1 MRKIDGKVAVIT
13 GCASG
18 IGKATAK
25 LFIEEGAH
33 VVLGDIQDDLGKAL
47 AGELGFNA
55 IYQHANVRSEDH
67 IKTLIDLAVD
77 KFGKLDIM
85 FNNAGIGGVGGPI
98 DEIPTDAW
106 DVTMEVMLR
115 SIFLGMKNAA
125 SVMKKQGYGN
135 IISTASVAGMRTGFG
150 PHAYSAAKA
159 AIIHLTHTVA
169 MELGEFNIRVN
180 CVAPGGIATAI
191 FGRGF
196 GFPQDWA
203 ERLSNMFKST
213 FLSQLQPIKRA
224 GLPEDIAKAV
234 LWLASDDSSF
244 VSGHAL
250 LVDGGLLSKSIIEQD
265 TEELEE
271 RFKALG
277 IEDMEEHRRKLNED
291 IAKLKYKPIE

>member
-1 MRKIDGKVAVIT
+1 VGKIDGKVAVIT

-25 LFIEEGAH
+25 LFIKEGAH

-47 AGELGFNA
+47 TDELGPNA

-67 IKTLIDLAVD
+67 IVKLIKLAAE

-85 FNNAGIGGVGGPI
+85 FNNAGFSGVGGPI
-98 DEIPTDAW
+98 DETPIDAW

-115 SIFLGMKNAA
+115 SVFLGMKNAA
-125 SVMKKQGYGN
+125 VIMKKQGYGN

-150 PHAYSAAKA
+150 PHAYSTAKA
-159 AIIHLTHTVA
+159 GIIHLTHSVA

-191 FGRGF
+191 FGKGL
-196 GFPQDWA
+196 GLPQDWS
-203 ERLSNMFKST
+203 ERLSDMLKSS
-213 FLSQLQPIKRA
+213 FLSEIQPIKRA

-234 LWLASDDSSF
+234 LWLASDESSF

-250 LVDGGLLSKSIIEQD
+250 LVDGGLLSRSILERD
-265 TEELEE
+265 TGELDE

-277 IEDMEEHRRKLNED
+277 IEDMEEHRRKLNAE
-291 IAKLKYKPIE
+291 IAILKQKPIE

>member
-1 MRKIDGKVAVIT
+1 VGKIDGKVAVIT

-25 LFIEEGAH
+25 LFIKEGAR

-47 AGELGFNA
+47 TDELGPNA

-67 IKTLIDLAVD
+67 IKTLIDLAVE

-85 FNNAGIGGVGGPI
+85 FNNAGFGGVRGPI
-98 DEIPTDAW
+98 DETPTDAW

-115 SIFLGMKNAA
+115 SVFLGMKNA
-125 SVMKKQGYGN
+125 VPIMKKQGYGN

-150 PHAYSAAKA
+150 PHAYSTAKA
-159 AIIHLTHTVA
+159 AIVHLTHTVA

-191 FGRGF
+191 FGRGL
-196 GFPQDWA
+196 GFPQDLA
-203 ERLSNMFKST
+203 ERLSDMLKST
-213 FLSQLQPIKRA
+213 FLSQIQPIKRA

-250 LVDGGLLSKSIIEQD
+250 LVDGGLLSRSILAQD
-265 TEELEE
+265 IGELDE

-277 IEDMEEHRRKLNED
+277 IEDMEENTRKLNED
-291 IAKLKYKPIE
+291 IAKMKHEPIE

>member
-1 MRKIDGKVAVIT
+1 VGKIDGKVAVIT

-25 LFIEEGAH
+25 LFIKEGAR

-47 AGELGFNA
+47 TDELGPNA

-67 IKTLIDLAVD
+67 IKTLIDLAVE

-85 FNNAGIGGVGGPI
+85 FNNAGFGGVRGPI
-98 DEIPTDAW
+98 DETPTDAW

-115 SIFLGMKNAA
+115 SVFLGMKNA
-125 SVMKKQGYGN
+125 VPIMKKQGYGN

-150 PHAYSAAKA
+150 PHAYSTAKA
-159 AIIHLTHTVA
+159 AIVHLTHTVA

-191 FGRGF
+191 FGRGL
-196 GFPQDWA
+196 GFPQDLA
-203 ERLSNMFKST
+203 ERLSDMLKST
-213 FLSQLQPIKRA
+213 FLSQIQPIKRA

-250 LVDGGLLSKSIIEQD
+250 LVDGGLLSRSILAQD
-265 TEELEE
+265 IGKLDE

-277 IEDMEEHRRKLNED
+277 IEDMEENTRKLNED
-291 IAKLKYKPIE
+291 IAKMKHEPIE

>member
-1 MRKIDGKVAVIT
+1 VGKINGKVAVIT

-25 LFIEEGAH
+25 LFIQEGAR
-33 VVLGDIQDDLGKAL
+33 VILGDIQDDLGKAL
-47 AGELGFNA
+47 ADDLGPNA

-67 IKTLIDLAVD
+67 IKSLIELATEN
-77 KFGKLDIM
+77 FEKLDVM
-85 FNNAGIGGVGGPI
+85 FNNAGFSGVAGPI
-98 DEIPTDAW
+98 DETPTDAW

-115 SIFLGMKNAA
+115 SVFLGMKNAVP
-125 SVMKKQGYGN
+125 VMKKQGYGS

-150 PHAYSAAKA
+150 PHAYSTAKA

-203 ERLSNMFKST
+203 EGFSNMLKSS
-213 FLSQLQPIKRA
+213 FLSEIQPIKRA

-234 LWLASDDSSF
+234 LWLASDESSF
-244 VSGHAL
+244 VSGHTL
-250 LVDGGLLSKSIIEQD
+250 LVDGGLLSRSILERD
-265 TEELEE
+265 TGELDE
-271 RFKALG
+271 RLKALG
-277 IEDMEEHRRKLNED
+277 IENMEEHRRKLNAD
-291 IAKLKYKPIE
+291 IAKMKNQPIE

>member
-1 MRKIDGKVAVIT
+1 MGKIDGKVAVIT

-18 IGKATAK
+18 IGKATTK
-25 LFIEEGAH
+25 LFIQEGAR
-33 VVLGDIQDDLGKAL
+33 VVIGDIQDDLGKAL
-47 AGELGFNA
+47 ADELGPNA
-55 IYQHANVRSEDH
+55 IYQHANVRSEEH
-67 IKTLIDLAVD
+67 IKKLIDLAVD
-77 KFGKLDIM
+77 KFGKLDVM
-85 FNNAGIGGVGGPI
+85 FNNAGFGGAGGPI
-98 DEIPTDAW
+98 DETPVDAW

-115 SIFLGMKNAA
+115 SVFLGIKNA
-125 SVMKKQGYGN
+125 VPIMKKQGYGS

-150 PHAYSAAKA
+150 PHAYSTAKA
-159 AIIHLTHTVA
+159 GIIHLTHTTA

-196 GFPQDWA
+196 GFTQERA
-203 ERLSNMFKST
+203 EMLSNILKPT
-213 FLSQLQPIKRA
+213 FLSQIQPIKRA

-250 LVDGGLLSKSIIEQD
+250 LVDGGLLSRSIIERD
-265 TEELEE
+265 TGEFEE

-277 IEDMEEHRRKLNED
+277 IEDMEENRRKLNQD
-291 IAKLKYKPIE
+291 IANLKHKPIE

>member
-1 MRKIDGKVAVIT
+1 MGKIDGKVAVIT
-13 GCASG
+13 GGASG
-18 IGKATAK
+18 IGKATTK
-25 LFIEEGAH
+25 LFIEEGSR
-33 VVLGDIQDDLGKAL
+33 VVLGDIQDDLGKTL
-47 AGELGFNA
+47 ADELGPNA

-67 IKTLIDLAVD
+67 IKSLIELAVE
-77 KFGKLDIM
+77 KFGKLDII
-85 FNNAGIGGVGGPI
+85 FNNAGFGGVGGPI

-115 SIFLGMKNAA
+115 SVFLGIKHA
-125 SVMKKQGYGN
+125 VPIMKKQGYGS
-135 IISTASVAGMRTGFG
+135 IVSTASVAGMRTGFG
-150 PHAYSAAKA
+150 PHAYSTAKA
-159 AIIHLTHTVA
+159 GIIHLTHTAA

-196 GFPQDWA
+196 GFPQDKS
-203 ERLSNMFKST
+203 ELLSNMLKPT
-213 FLSQLQPIKRA
+213 FLSQIQPIKRA
-224 GLPEDIAKAV
+224 GLPEDIAQAV

-250 LVDGGLLSKSIIEQD
+250 LVDGGLLSRSIIERD
-265 TEELEE
+265 MGEAEE

-291 IAKLKYKPIE
+291 IAKMKNQPIE

>member
-1 MRKIDGKVAVIT
+1 MGKIDGKVAVIT

-25 LFIEEGAH
+25 LFIKEGAR

-47 AGELGFNA
+47 ADELGPNA

-67 IKTLIDLAVD
+67 IKTLIELAVE

-85 FNNAGIGGVGGPI
+85 FNNAGFGGVGGPI

-115 SIFLGMKNAA
+115 SVFLGMKNA
-125 SVMKKQGYGN
+125 VPLMKKQGYGN

-150 PHAYSAAKA
+150 PHAYSTAKA

-191 FGRGF
+191 FGRGV

-203 ERLSNMFKST
+203 ERLGDVLKST
-213 FLSQLQPIKRA
+213 FLSQIQPIKRA
-224 GLPEDIAKAV
+224 GLPEDIAKSV

-250 LVDGGLLSKSIIEQD
+250 LVDGGLLSRSILDQD
-265 TEELEE
+265 IGELEE

-277 IEDMEEHRRKLNED
+277 IEDMEENRRKLNED
-291 IAKLKYKPIE
+291 IAKMKHEPIE

>member
-1 MRKIDGKVAVIT
+1 MGKIDGKVAVIT

-25 LFIEEGAH
+25 LFIKEGAR

-47 AGELGFNA
+47 TDELGTNA

-67 IKTLIDLAVD
+67 IKTLIELAVE

-85 FNNAGIGGVGGPI
+85 FNNAGFGGVGGPI

-115 SIFLGMKNAA
+115 SVFLGMKNA
-125 SVMKKQGYGN
+125 VPIMKKQGYGN

-150 PHAYSAAKA
+150 PHAYSTAKA

-191 FGRGF
+191 FGRGL

-203 ERLSNMFKST
+203 ERLSDMLKST
-213 FLSQLQPIKRA
+213 FLSQIQPIKRA

-234 LWLASDDSSF
+234 LWLASNDSSF

-250 LVDGGLLSKSIIEQD
+250 LVDGGLLSRSILDQD
-265 TEELEE
+265 TGELEE
-271 RFKALG
+271 RLKALG
-277 IEDMEEHRRKLNED
+277 IEDMEENRRKLNED
-291 IAKLKYKPIE
+291 IAKMKHEPIE

>member
-1 MRKIDGKVAVIT
+1 MGKINGKVAVIT

-25 LFIEEGAH
+25 LFIKEGAR

-47 AGELGFNA
+47 SDELGPNA
-55 IYQHANVRSEDH
+55 IYQHANVRSENH
-67 IKTLIDLAVD
+67 IKSLIELAVER
-77 KFGKLDIM
+77 FGKLDIM
-85 FNNAGIGGVGGPI
+85 FNNAGFGGVGGPI
-98 DEIPTDAW
+98 NEIPTDAW

-115 SIFLGMKNAA
+115 SVFLGMKNA
-125 SVMKKQGYGN
+125 VPIMKKQGYGN

-150 PHAYSAAKA
+150 PHAYSTAKA

-191 FGRGF
+191 FGRGL

-203 ERLSNMFKST
+203 ERLSDMLKST
-213 FLSQLQPIKRA
+213 YLSQIQPIKRA

-250 LVDGGLLSKSIIEQD
+250 LVDGGLLSRSILEQD
-265 TEELEE
+265 TGELEE

-291 IAKLKYKPIE
+291 IAKLKNEPIE

>member
-1 MRKIDGKVAVIT
+1 VGKIDGKVAVIT

-18 IGKATAK
+18 IGKATSK
-25 LFIEEGAH
+25 LFIKEGAR
-33 VVLGDIQDDLGKAL
+33 VVIGDIQDDLGKAL
-47 AGELGFNA
+47 ADELGPNA

-67 IKTLIDLAVD
+67 IKKLIDLAVE
-77 KFGKLDIM
+77 KFGKLDII
-85 FNNAGIGGVGGPI
+85 FNNAGFGGVGGPI
-98 DEIPTDAW
+98 DETPTDAW

-115 SIFLGMKNAA
+115 SVFLGMKHA
-125 SVMKKQGYGN
+125 VPIMKKQGYGS

-150 PHAYSAAKA
+150 PHAYSTAKA

-196 GFPQDWA
+196 GFPQEWA
-203 ERLSNMFKST
+203 EKFSDMIKPT
-213 FLSQLQPIKRA
+213 FLSQIQPIKRA

-234 LWLASDDSSF
+234 LWLASDDSGF

-250 LVDGGLLSKSIIEQD
+250 LVDGGLLSRSVIDRD
-265 TEELEE
+265 TEEFDE

-291 IAKLKYKPIE
+291 IAKLKHKPIE

>member
-1 MRKIDGKVAVIT
+1 MGKINGKVAVIT

-25 LFIEEGAH
+25 LFINEGAR

-47 AGELGFNA
+47 SDELGPNA
-55 IYQHANVRSEDH
+55 IYQHTNVRSEDH
-67 IKTLIDLAVD
+67 IKSLIELAVE
-77 KFGKLDIM
+77 KFGKLDIL
-85 FNNAGIGGVGGPI
+85 FNNAGFGGVGGPI
-98 DEIPTDAW
+98 NEIPTDAW

-115 SIFLGMKNAA
+115 SVFLGMKNA
-125 SVMKKQGYGN
+125 VPIMKNQGYGN

-150 PHAYSAAKA
+150 PHAYSTAKA

-191 FGRGF
+191 FGRGL

-203 ERLSNMFKST
+203 ERLSEMLKST
-213 FLSQLQPIKRA
+213 FLSQIQPIKRA

-250 LVDGGLLSKSIIEQD
+250 LVDGGLLSRSILEQD
-265 TEELEE
+265 TGELEE

-277 IEDMEEHRRKLNED
+277 IEDMEENRRKLNED
-291 IAKLKYKPIE
+291 IAKLKNEPIE

>member
-1 MRKIDGKVAVIT
+1 VGKIDGKVAVIT
-13 GCASG
+13 GGASG
-18 IGKATAK
+18 IGKATTK
-25 LFIEEGAH
+25 LFIEEGSR
-33 VVLGDIQDDLGKAL
+33 VVLGDIQDDLGKTL
-47 AGELGFNA
+47 ADELGPNA

-67 IKTLIDLAVD
+67 IKSLIELAVE
-77 KFGKLDIM
+77 KFGKLDII
-85 FNNAGIGGVGGPI
+85 FNNAGFGGVGGPI

-115 SIFLGMKNAA
+115 SVFLGIKHA
-125 SVMKKQGYGN
+125 VPIMKKQGYGS
-135 IISTASVAGMRTGFG
+135 IVSTASVAGMRTGFG
-150 PHAYSAAKA
+150 PHAYSTAKA
-159 AIIHLTHTVA
+159 GIIHLTHTAA

-196 GFPQDWA
+196 GFPQDKS
-203 ERLSNMFKST
+203 ELLSNMLKPT
-213 FLSQLQPIKRA
+213 FLSQIQPIKRA
-224 GLPEDIAKAV
+224 GLPEDIAQAV

-250 LVDGGLLSKSIIEQD
+250 LVDGGLLSRSIIERD
-265 TEELEE
+265 MGEAEE

-291 IAKLKYKPIE
+291 IAKMKNQPIE

>member
-1 MRKIDGKVAVIT
+1 MGKIDEKVAVIT

-18 IGKATAK
+18 IGKATSK
-25 LFIEEGAH
+25 LFVKEGAR
-33 VVLGDIQDDLGKAL
+33 VVLGDIQDELGKDL
-47 AGELGFNA
+47 AEELGSNA
-55 IYQHANVRSEDH
+55 IFQHANVRSEDH
-67 IKTLIDLAVD
+67 IKALIELAVE

-85 FNNAGIGGVGGPI
+85 FNNAGFGGVGGPI
-98 DEIPTDAW
+98 EEIPTDAW

-115 SIFLGMKNAA
+115 SIFLGIKHT
-125 SVMKKQGYGN
+125 VPIMKKQGYGN

-150 PHAYSAAKA
+150 PHAYSTAKA
-159 AIIHLTHTVA
+159 GIIHLTHTVA

-203 ERLSNMFKST
+203 ERLSNMLKST
-213 FLSQLQPIKRA
+213 FLSQIQPIKRA

-234 LWLASDDSSF
+234 LWLASDESSF

-250 LVDGGLLSKSIIEQD
+250 LVDGGLLSRSILDQD
-265 TEELEE
+265 TGELEE

-277 IEDMEEHRRKLNED
+277 IEDMEEHRRKLNEE
-291 IAKLKYKPIE
+291 IAKMKHEPII

>member
-1 MRKIDGKVAVIT
+1 MGKIDGKVAVIT

-25 LFIEEGAH
+25 LFIKEGAR

-47 AGELGFNA
+47 SDELGPNA
-55 IYQHANVRSEDH
+55 IYQHANVRSENH
-67 IKTLIDLAVD
+67 IKSLIELAVER
-77 KFGKLDIM
+77 FGKLDIM
-85 FNNAGIGGVGGPI
+85 FNNAGFGGVGGPI
-98 DEIPTDAW
+98 NEIPTDAW

-115 SIFLGMKNAA
+115 SVFLGMKNA
-125 SVMKKQGYGN
+125 VPIMKKQGYGN

-150 PHAYSAAKA
+150 PHAYSTAKA

-191 FGRGF
+191 FGRGL

-203 ERLSNMFKST
+203 ERLSDMLKST
-213 FLSQLQPIKRA
+213 YLSQIQPIKRA

-250 LVDGGLLSKSIIEQD
+250 LVDGGLLSRSILEQD
-265 TEELEE
+265 TGELEE

-291 IAKLKYKPIE
+291 IAKLKNEPIE

>member
-1 MRKIDGKVAVIT
+1 MGKIEGKVAVIT
-13 GCASG
+13 GSASG
-18 IGKATAK
+18 IGKATAQ
-25 LFIEEGAH
+25 LFVKEGAR
-33 VVLGDIQDDLGKAL
+33 VVLGDIQDELGKAL
-47 AGELGFNA
+47 AEELGPNA
-55 IYQHANVRSEDH
+55 IYQHANVRSEDQ
-67 IKTLIDLAVD
+67 IKALIELAVQ

-85 FNNAGIGGVGGPI
+85 FNNAGFGGVGGPI
-98 DEIPTDAW
+98 DEIPIDAW

-115 SIFLGMKNAA
+115 SVVIGMKHA
-125 SVMKKQGYGN
+125 VPIMKNQGYGN

-203 ERLSNMFKST
+203 ERLSNMLKST
-213 FLSQLQPIKRA
+213 FLAGLQPIKRA

-234 LWLASDDSSF
+234 LWLASEDSSF

-250 LVDGGLLSKSIIEQD
+250 LIDGGLLSKSIIEED
-265 TEELEE
+265 TGELEE

-277 IEDMEEHRRKLNED
+277 IEDMEEHRRKLNKD
-291 IAKLKYKPIE
+291 IANLKYQPID

>member
-1 MRKIDGKVAVIT
+1 MGKINGKVAVIT

-25 LFIEEGAH
+25 LFIKEGAL

-47 AGELGFNA
+47 SDELGPNA
-55 IYQHANVRSEDH
+55 IYQHTNVRSEVH
-67 IKTLIDLAVD
+67 IKSLIELAVE

-85 FNNAGIGGVGGPI
+85 FNNAGFGGVGGPI
-98 DEIPTDAW
+98 NEIPTDAW

-115 SIFLGMKNAA
+115 SVFLGMKNA
-125 SVMKKQGYGN
+125 VPIMKNQGYGN

-150 PHAYSAAKA
+150 PHAYSTAKA

-191 FGRGF
+191 FGRGL

-203 ERLSNMFKST
+203 ERLSEMLKST
-213 FLSQLQPIKRA
+213 FLSQIQPIKRA

-250 LVDGGLLSKSIIEQD
+250 LVDGGLLSRSILEQD
-265 TEELEE
+265 TGELEE

-291 IAKLKYKPIE
+291 IAKLKNEPIE

>member
-1 MRKIDGKVAVIT
+1 VGKIDGKVAVIT

-25 LFIEEGAH
+25 LFIKEGAR

-47 AGELGFNA
+47 ADELGPNA

-67 IKTLIDLAVD
+67 IKTLIELAVE

-85 FNNAGIGGVGGPI
+85 FNNAGFGGVGGPI

-115 SIFLGMKNAA
+115 SVFLGMKNA
-125 SVMKKQGYGN
+125 VPIMKKQGYGN

-150 PHAYSAAKA
+150 PHAYSTAKA

-191 FGRGF
+191 FGRGL

-203 ERLSNMFKST
+203 DRLSNMLKAT
-213 FLSQLQPIKRA
+213 FFSQLQPIKRA

-234 LWLASDDSSF
+234 LWLASDESSF

-250 LVDGGLLSKSIIEQD
+250 LVDGGLLSKSIIDRDMGEFED
-265 TEELEE
+265 RL
-271 RFKALG
+271 KALG
-277 IEDMEEHRRKLNED
+277 IEDMDEHYRKLNKD
-291 IAKLKYKPIE
+291 LAKMKHEPIE